1 MRIRLTDHAR
11 FEAERR
17 GISEDEISSVV
28 QSPEQRILS
37 KKERVILQNKYYDTI
52 EGRDML
58 LRVIGSQMGDV
69 FEVITVYRTSRIE
82 KYWSGESA

>member
-52 EGRDML
+52 EGKDML